1 MIALLTEPA
10 AWLSLV
16 TLTVLEI
23 VLGIDNII
31 FLSILVSRL
40 KREQQARA
48 RVVGLAL
55 AMLTRIALLFSITWM
70 ITLTEPV
77 FAAFG
82 QDVSGRDLI
91 LFAGGAFLLWKS
103 VMEIHDSLEGPPDE
117 EQTRNVRVMAG
128 FVPVVVQI
136 AVIDI
141 VFSLDSVFT
150 AVGLA
155 QHVEIMVVA
164 IVIAVGVMMFV
175 AKSINEFIDRHPTIK
190 ILALAFLILVGIAL
204 IADSLEFHIPKGYL
218 YFAMAFAFAVEM
230 INIRVR
236 RNPAAPVDL
245 RGPTMPPEE
254 SRARG
259 GRRDG

>member
-1 MIALLTEPA
+1 MIELLADPS

-16 TLTVLEI
+16 TLSVLEI

-40 KREQQARA
+40 PPEQQGKART
-48 RVVGLAL
+48 VGLAL
-55 AMLTRIALLFSITWM
+55 AMLTRIALLFSITWL
-70 ITLTEPV
+70 ITLTAPL
-77 FAAFG
+77 FRAFG
-82 QDVSGRDLI
+82 QDISGRDVI

-103 VMEIHDSLEGPPDE
+103 VMEIHDSLEGPSDD
-117 EQTRNVRVMAG
+117 EQTRNVRVMSG
-128 FVPVVVQI
+128 FVPVVLQI

-155 QHVEIMVVA
+155 QHVEIMVTA
-164 IVIAVGVMMFV
+164 IIIAVGVMMFV

-204 IADSLEFHIPKGYL
+204 VADALEFHIPKGYL
-218 YFAMAFAFAVEM
+218 YFSMAFAFAVEM
-230 INIRVR
+230 INIRMR
-236 RNPAAPVDL
+236 RNVNAPVDL
-245 RGPTMPPEE
+245 RGPTMPTDDVD
-254 SRARG
+254 RG
-259 GRRDG
+259 ERRDG